1 MTGTLDIARHV
12 LSDAVIDDREA
23 GVYRANRRIFTD
35 EEIFE
40 LEMKY
45 IFEGNWIYLA
55 HESQIPNPG
64 DYFTTYIGRQPIV
77 ITRGRDGN
85 LNALINAC
93 AHRGAMICRRKTDN
107 RMTLTCP
114 FHGWTFRNDG
124 TLLKV
129 KDPDDAGYPDTFN
142 TQGSHNLTKVARF
155 ESYRGFLFG
164 SLNPDVPE
172 LGEHLGDTTK
182 VIDML
187 VDQSPEGLEVL
198 RGSST
203 YTFDGNW
210 KVQAENGADG
220 YHVTATH
227 WNYAATT
234 SRRNTGESKNTTKTV
249 DAGSWGKSG
258 GGYWSYP
265 NGHLCLW
272 TWAGNPADRPLW
284 DQMDRLKEE
293 FGDAKGEFM
302 VKGSRN
308 LCLYPNVYLMDQ
320 FSTQIRHFRPIAPDK
335 TEVTIYCI
343 APKGESD
350 EARAWRI
357 RQYEDFFN
365 ASGMATPDDLEE
377 FRSCQLTFRATAAPW
392 NDMSRG
398 AKHWITGPDEVATS
412 LGMEGVISAGAANE
426 DEGLYPVQHGHW
438 LEVMRQALAQEESQ
452 RATTSAAGDQNPDT
466 AADTAAASA

>member
-1 MTGTLDIARHV
+1 MVGGLDLEEDVVNETLSHCETV
-12 LSDAVIDDREA
+12 LANAVIEDRDA

-40 LEMKY
+40 LEMRH

-55 HESQIPNPG
+55 HESQVGKPG
-64 DYFTTYIGRQPIV
+64 DYFTTYIGRQPVV
-77 ITRGRDGN
+77 ITRDAQGE
-85 LNALINAC
+85 LHCLINAC

-107 RMTLTCP
+107 RTTLTCP

-129 KDPDDAGYPDTFN
+129 KDPEGAGYPDSFN
-142 TQGSHNLTKVARF
+142 TGGSHNLTKVARF
-155 ESYRGFLFG
+155 GSYRGFLFG
-164 SLNPDVPE
+164 SLNPDVPDLE
-172 LGEHLGDTTK
+172 THLGDTVK

-187 VDQSPEGLEVL
+187 VDQSPDGLEVL

-203 YTFDGNW
+203 YTYDGNW

-234 SRRNTGESKNTTKTV
+234 SRRGTGESANETKTV

-272 TWAGNPADRPLW
+272 TWTANPQDRPLW
-284 DQMDRLKEE
+284 PRMEELKTAYGE
-293 FGDAKGEFM
+293 AKGEFM
-302 VKGSRN
+302 VRGSRN

-343 APKGESD
+343 APKGESA
-350 EARAWRI
+350 ESRAWRI

-377 FRSCQLTFRATAAPW
+377 FRSCQLTFRAGSAPW

-398 AKHWITGPDEVATS
+398 AQHWLNGPDEVATS
-412 LGMEGVISAGAANE
+412 LGMDGVISSGQRNE
-426 DEGLYPVQHGHW
+426 DEGLYPVQHGYW
-438 LEVMRQALAQEESQ
+438 Q
-452 RATTSAAGDQNPDT
+452 RTLRAAVAAGKT
-466 AADTAAASA
+466 EKGK

>member
-1 MTGTLDIARHV
+1 MTDSLDRV
-12 LSDAVIDDREA
+12 RTFLEDAIIDDRDA
-23 GVYRANRRIFTD
+23 RINRANRRIFTD
-35 EEIFE
+35 DEIFE

-45 IFEGNWIYLA
+45 IFEGNWVYLA
-55 HESQIPNPG
+55 HESQLPNPG
-64 DYFTTYIGRQPIV
+64 DYFSTYIGRQPVV
-77 ITRGRDGN
+77 ITRDKDGE
-85 LNALINAC
+85 LHCLVNAC

-129 KDPDDAGYPDTFN
+129 KDPDGAGYPETFDRE
-142 TQGSHNLTKVARF
+142 GSHNLTKVRF
-155 ESYRGFLFG
+155 ESYRGFLWG
-164 SLNPDVPE
+164 SLNDDVVP
-172 LGEHLGDTTK
+172 LTEHLGDTTK

-198 RGSST
+198 QGSST

-234 SRRNTGESKNTTKTV
+234 SRRNTGSSTNTTKTL

-272 TWAGNPADRPLW
+272 TWAANPQVRPLW
-284 DQMDRLKEE
+284 DRMDELKAQ
-293 FGDAKGEFM
+293 FGEAKGEFM

-308 LCLYPNVYLMDQ
+308 LCVYPNVYIMDQ
-320 FSTQIRHFRPIAPDK
+320 FSTQIRHFRPIAANK

-350 EARAWRI
+350 AARAHRI

-377 FRSCQLTFRATAAPW
+377 FRSCQLTFQAGKAPW

-398 AKHWITGPDEVATS
+398 AEHWLTGPDEVAES
-412 LGMEGVISAGAANE
+412 LDMNGVISAGMKNE
-426 DEGLYPVQHGHW
+426 DEGLYPVQHSYW
-438 LEVMRQALAQEESQ
+438 QQVMQGAAEAEAEWQ
-452 RATTSAAGDQNPDT
+452 AAG
-466 AADTAAASA
+466 AGR

>member
-1 MTGTLDIARHV
+1 MTADVTHV
-12 LSDAVIDDREA
+12 RDVLADAVVDDPER
-23 GVYRANRRIFTD
+23 GVFRANRRIFTD
-35 EEIFE
+35 EELFE
-40 LEMKY
+40 LEMTH

-55 HESQIPNPG
+55 HESQVADPG
-64 DYFTTYIGRQPIV
+64 DYFTTTIGRQPVV
-77 ITRGRDGN
+77 ITRDKSGE
-85 LNALINAC
+85 LHCLINAC
-93 AHRGAMICRRKTDN
+93 AHRGAMLCRRKTDN

-124 TLLKV
+124 ALLKV
-129 KDPDDAGYPDTFN
+129 KDPEGAGYPAAFASN
-142 TQGSHNLTKVARF
+142 GSHDLTRVARF

-164 SLNPDVPE
+164 SLNPDVST
-172 LGEHLGDTTK
+172 LAEHLGDTTK

-203 YTFDGNW
+203 YTYDGNW

-234 SRRNTGESKNTTKTV
+234 SRRSTGESTNDTKAL
-249 DAGSWGKSG
+249 DAGGWGKSG

-272 TWAGNPADRPLW
+272 TWAANPQDRPLW
-284 DQMDRLKEE
+284 DRLDQLKEQ
-293 FGDAKGEFM
+293 FGEAKGEFM

-320 FSTQIRHFRPIAPDK
+320 FSTQIRHFQPIAPDK

-343 APKGESD
+343 APKGESA
-350 EARAWRI
+350 EARAHRI

-398 AKHWITGPDEVATS
+398 AEHWLTGPDEVAES
-412 LGMEGVISAGAANE
+412 LGMDGVVSAGLRNE

-438 LEVMRQALAQEESQ
+438 LQTMQAAVAEQFGTDA
-452 RATTSAAGDQNPDT
+452 ATPEG
-466 AADTAAASA
+466 

>member
-1 MTGTLDIARHV
+1 MTETLDHV
-12 LSDAVIDDREA
+12 SDVLADAVVEDREA

-40 LEMKY
+40 LEMKH

-55 HESQIPNPG
+55 HDSQLPNPG
-64 DYFTTYIGRQPIV
+64 DYFTTYIGRQPVV
-77 ITRGRDGN
+77 ITRDKQGE
-85 LNALINAC
+85 LHCLINAC
-93 AHRGAMICRRKTDN
+93 AHRGAMLCRRKTDN
-107 RMTLTCP
+107 RTTLTCP

-124 TLLKV
+124 KLLKV
-129 KDPDDAGYPDTFN
+129 KDPDGAGYPESFDQN
-142 TQGSHNLTKVARF
+142 GSHDLTKVARF

-164 SLNPDVPE
+164 SLNPDVLP
-172 LGEHLGDTTK
+172 LTEHLGDTTK
-182 VIDML
+182 IIDML

-198 RGSST
+198 RGAST

-234 SRRNTGESKNTTKTV
+234 SRRNTGESKNETKTL

-272 TWAGNPADRPLW
+272 TWAGNPQDRPLW
-284 DQMDRLKEE
+284 PRMDELKEK

-350 EARAWRI
+350 ESRAWRI

-398 AKHWITGPDEVATS
+398 AEHWLGGPDEVATA
-412 LGMEGVISAGAANE
+412 LDMPGVISAGQRNE
-426 DEGLYPVQHGHW
+426 DEGLYPVQHGYW
-438 LEVMRQALAQEESQ
+438 AETMR
-452 RATTSAAGDQNPDT
+452 AAVEKEASGDSD
-466 AADTAAASA
+466 A